1 MNNLDLAKTTLLE
14 NDYSIVVVKEDK
26 VVNTSNKNGLM
37 PILDLYNDDKSLLNG
52 ASVADKVI
60 GKAAALLL
68 IDAGI
73 KEFYTD
79 LISENAISILDDTN
93 IKYIYK
99 TKVKEIR
106 NRDNTGRC
114 PMEELALTSA
124 NADEL
129 LAKIKEKFNKW
140 IQKN

>member
-60 GKAAALLL
+60 GL
-68 IDAGI
+68 
-73 KEFYTD
+73 FWSHYYTNGCQER
-79 LISENAISILDDTN
+79 L
-93 IKYIYK
+93 K
-99 TKVKEIR
+99 TV
-106 NRDNTGRC
+106 N
-114 PMEELALTSA
+114 
-124 NADEL
+124 
-129 LAKIKEKFNKW
+129 F
-140 IQKN
+140 

>member
-14 NDYSIVVVKEDK
+14 NSYSIVVVKENK

-37 PILDLYNDDKSLLNG
+37 PILDLYNNDKSLLKE

-68 IDAGI
+68 IEAGI
-73 KEFYTD
+73 KELYTD

-114 PMEELALTSA
+114 PMEELSLASA

-129 LAKIKEKFNKW
+129 LAKIKEKFNK
-140 IQKN
+140 